1 MGRDISRDGTIEQI
15 GSHEPLRL
23 TFAEAT
29 GVDLTENRHLV
40 DRYVVNSDHGNEDP
54 LSGE

>member
-40 DRYVVNSDHGNEDP
+40 DRDVVNSDHRNEDP